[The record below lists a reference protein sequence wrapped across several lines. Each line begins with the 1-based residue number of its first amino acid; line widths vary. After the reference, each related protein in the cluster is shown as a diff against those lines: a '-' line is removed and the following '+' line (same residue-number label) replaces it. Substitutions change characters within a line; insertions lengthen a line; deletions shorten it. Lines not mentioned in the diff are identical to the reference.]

1 MVEVSTRQNN
11 KKWPQYMT
19 SSLGKCSTFQTKIK
33 NLVVAVVVMFTSGI
47 HYGWPSPFLP
57 KLLSEDHPLN
67 MNSEEAS
74 YITTSA
80 SVGDIVGSIVCT
92 TLADT
97 IGRKTTLLLIAL
109 PQIASNII
117 LYFSASSSLAL
128 LYVARFLGGVSEGAC
143 LCILPIYL
151 GEISEA
157 RIRGNLLSFFSIA
170 WYSGSLFVNTVGS
183 YLTIEVTSLITLSF
197 PVFFLVT
204 FFFMPKSPYY
214 LLIKDQIEEARLALV
229 RLRANNNVD
238 EELSELKKDVER
250 QMSERGKYQDLILIK
265 SNRSAILMMMGLSIV
280 CEFSGITSLTFYAQL
295 FFMEAT
301 DVLPEEW
308 AANLMIVLQLVF
320 TLVSS
325 AILDYVGRKPLLLFS
340 IGGCCASLTFLTVY
354 FMLNDYSSVQVSDLN
369 WIPLMGMMLFQIFF
383 NVGLGNVV
391 NCLTG
396 ELFSASIKT
405 KATCVTTTIYAIC
418 VSVDTKIYQVLTD
431 TYSLGVPLLVFAT
444 VQLVGFIFC
453 WKLVPETKGMTLEE
467 IQQEIKTRRNILE
480 SKNTIKK

>member
-1 MVEVSTRQNN
+1 
-11 KKWPQYMT
+11 
-19 SSLGKCSTFQTKIK
+19 
-33 NLVVAVVVMFTSGI
+33 
-47 HYGWPSPFLP
+47 
-57 KLLSEDHPLN
+57 
-67 MNSEEAS
+67 
-74 YITTSA
+74 
-80 SVGDIVGSIVCT
+80 
-92 TLADT
+92 
-97 IGRKTTLLLIAL
+97 
-109 PQIASNII
+109 
-117 LYFSASSSLAL
+117 
-128 LYVARFLGGVSEGAC
+128 VSEGAC

-170 WYSGSLFVNTVGS
+170 WYSGSLFVNAVGS